1 VGAVFQGSF
10 QKEKMNNLMEWITV
24 GAGLA
29 IGKLIVCLGVIAIG
43 TAIVTL
49 LIILDEKFK

>member
-1 VGAVFQGSF
+1 
-10 QKEKMNNLMEWITV
+10 MNNLMEWITV

>member
-1 VGAVFQGSF
+1 
-10 QKEKMNNLMEWITV
+10 MNNLIDWIAV

-43 TAIVTL
+43 IAVVAL
-49 LIILDEKFK
+49 LIMLEEK

>member
-1 VGAVFQGSF
+1 
-10 QKEKMNNLMEWITV
+10 MNNLIDWIAV